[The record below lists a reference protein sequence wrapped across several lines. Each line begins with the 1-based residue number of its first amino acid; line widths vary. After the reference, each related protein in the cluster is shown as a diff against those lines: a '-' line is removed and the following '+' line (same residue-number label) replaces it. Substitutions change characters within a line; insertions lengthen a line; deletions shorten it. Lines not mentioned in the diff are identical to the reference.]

1 MTPRFS
7 RRTVLTSSMG
17 LAGGLGLLS
26 SRILADEGCQA
37 EGDHAHPDGGPI
49 MRSLAKSV
57 SPDGQFTLPLLPYSL
72 DALEPS
78 IDAETMQLHHD
89 KHHAAYVKGANDAI
103 ERISAIRKGKVDQS
117 AASDWM
123 DKLTFNLSGHLLHSI
138 FWAVLGPNGTNPTG
152 AIASDI
158 PKHFGSVGNFQDHF
172 SAAAAQ
178 VQGNGWGV
186 LAFDPVSHKLLI
198 LQARNH
204 QLNVAWNAIPLLV
217 IDMWE
222 HAYYLKY
229 RNVRADYVKAFWNIV
244 NWTAVDRWYK
254 FVRSTQQQ
262 PAHDAR

>member
-1 MTPRFS
+1 MPRRFS

-26 SRILADEGCQA
+26 SRILADEGGQA

-57 SPDGQFTLPLLPYSL
+57 SPDGQFELPLLPYSF

-123 DKLTFNLSGHLLHSI
+123 DKLTFNLSGHLLHAI
-138 FWAVLGPNGTNPTG
+138 FWAEMGPRGAKPTG
-152 AIASDI
+152 AIAGDI
-158 PKHFGSVGNFQDHF
+158 QNQFGSIENFQDHF
-172 SAAAAQ
+172 SAAATQ

-186 LAFDPVSHKLLI
+186 LAFDPVSRRLLI

-217 IDMWE
+217 IDVWE

-229 RNVRADYVKAFWNIV
+229 RNLRAEYVKAFWNIV
-244 NWTAVDRWYK
+244 NWPAVDQWYA
-254 FVRSTQQQ
+254 FVKRTQQHGQ
-262 PAHDAR
+262 